1 MLLHNISTAIIL
13 MELRNRVFDQIDDP
27 EPQYDACLSNLS
39 GKRLLELGAVLQD
52 TPITTPAPKE
62 VR

>member
-1 MLLHNISTAIIL
+1 MNNISTSIL
-13 MELRNRVFDQIDDP
+13 IMELRNRVFDQIEDP
-27 EPQYDACLSNLS
+27 EPQYDACLSKLS

-52 TPITTPAPKE
+52 TPITTPEPKE